1 MKIMCIVLA
10 FLAFIPLVPGQSS
23 QTPLAQTIHAKHA
36 EGKVFSTPS
45 LFELLPASGR
55 SEVPVNLPAEV
66 REYELL
72 QLEEENLQELI
83 HSSPETFTLNLPSNG
98 RAPLEVELVRVN
110 IFSENF
116 KVRTSTSPTP
126 VEVETGLH
134 YRGIIKGDSES
145 LAVVSIFENEV
156 RGLFSSES
164 RGNLILGRLPEQG
177 RSPKAENYILYD
189 DRAVAAQQE
198 FECGTPDDGPDY
210 SPDELAYTS
219 RGRDANDCVRV
230 YFEVDNDIFKDK
242 GSVAKVTDYVTG
254 LFNQVA
260 ALYANENVNVI
271 ISEIFIW
278 DSASPY
284 SGSSSGALLSQFQN
298 YRKSFDGEIGQLLSY
313 QASGGIAVLSGLCHP
328 YSWARL
334 SFASINRTYNN
345 VPSYS
350 FTVMVVTH
358 ELGHLLGSQHTHA
371 CVWNGNNTAI
381 DGCAGFT
388 EGSCPNPGKPSG
400 GGTIMSYCHISSTG
414 ISFSKGFGPQPGSV
428 IRSRVSQGS
437 CMQTCSAPSGGGNP
451 SGGNSGGGDSG
462 SGGSGSDSGGG
473 DNATCNDITLT
484 LTLDNF
490 GPETSWEITDSRN
503 VVLHSGGPYD
513 KKKGGT
519 IMRETFCLPD
529 GCYKFMI
536 LDEDGDGI
544 CCDYGQ
550 GSFLLKNASNQT
562 LASGGDFEYEVGT
575 DFCLPD
581 DQSGGGDNGGGS
593 CLNIDLASAKIQSY
607 GGSQDQGTSQ
617 VVNNGSV
624 LKLENN
630 AWKAIMMDYNL
641 TPNTVLEF
649 EFYSTAEGEIHGIG
663 FDDDNSIS
671 YSLTFKVFG
680 VQSWGRLE
688 YDNYPGGGVWKK
700 YSIPVGKFY
709 TGEADRLFFACDN
722 DRYPYGG
729 NAYYRNVRI
738 HEGAGC
744 GSQLPDAGTSTLP
757 GQELG
762 QSETTRFSVY
772 PNPTSEQLKLR
783 LPQAAGNSSGM
794 VQIYNTTGQLLIEQE
809 VMESTTE
816 MSINVEKL
824 AQGTYLI
831 HYDDGAN
838 AVTERFTILRE

>member
-10 FLAFIPLVPGQSS
+10 FLAFIPLVTSQSS
-23 QTPLAQTIHAKHA
+23 QTPLAQTINAKHA
-36 EGKVFSTPS
+36 EGKTFKTPK
-45 LFELLPASGR
+45 LFDLLPANGR

-83 HSSPETFTLNLPSNG
+83 HNSPETFTLNLPSAG

-116 KVRTSTSPTP
+116 KVRTSSSPTP

-134 YRGIIKGDSES
+134 YRGIIKGETES
-145 LAVVSIFENEV
+145 VAAVSIFENEV
-156 RGLFSSES
+156 RGLFSSS
-164 RGNLILGRLPEQG
+164 RLGNLTLGRLPEQG

-189 DRAVAAQQE
+189 DRPVAARQE

-210 SPDELAYTS
+210 TVDELSYTS

-230 YFEVDNDIFKDK
+230 YFEVDNDIFRDK
-242 GSVAKVTDYVTG
+242 GSVAKATDYVTG
-254 LFNQVA
+254 LFNEVA
-260 ALYANENVNVI
+260 VLYANENINVI

-334 SFASINRTYNN
+334 SFASVNRTYNN

-350 FTVMVVTH
+350 FSVMVVTH

-388 EGSCPNPGKPSG
+388 EGSCPNPGKPSD
-400 GGTIMSYCHISSTG
+400 GGTIMSYCHITSSG
-414 ISFSKGFGPQPGSV
+414 INFSKGFGPQPGSV
-428 IRSRVSQGS
+428 IRSRVSQGT
-437 CMQTCSAPSGGGNP
+437 CMQTCSAPGGGSSGGDTG
-451 SGGNSGGGDSG
+451 SGGSDSG
-462 SGGSGSDSGGG
+462 SGGSDSSGSGNARCS
-473 DNATCNDITLT
+473 DNEVILT

-490 GPETSWEITDSRN
+490 GPETSWEITDDRN
-503 VVLHSGGPYD
+503 TLLYSGGPYD
-513 KKKGGT
+513 KKKSGA
-519 IMRETFCLPD
+519 IMRDTFCLPD
-529 GCYKFMI
+529 GCYNFMM

-544 CCDYGQ
+544 CCEYGQ
-550 GSFLLKNASNQT
+550 GSFILKNASNQT
-562 LASGGDFEYEVGT
+562 LASGGDFEYESGT

-581 DQSGGGDNGGGS
+581 GTSDGGGDSGS
-593 CLNIDLASAKIQSY
+593 CLTIDLASAKIQSY
-607 GGSQDQGTSQ
+607 GDSQDQGTSSI
-617 VVNNGSV
+617 VNNGTV

-630 AWKAIMMDYNL
+630 AWKAIMMDYDI

-649 EFYSTAEGEIHGIG
+649 EFFSTAEGEIHGIG

-680 VQSWGRLE
+680 IQSWGRLD
-688 YDNYPGGGVWKK
+688 YDTYPGGGIWKK

-709 TGEADRLFFACDN
+709 TGQADRLFFACDN

-744 GSQLPDAGTSTLP
+744 GSQLPDGEAGTLP
-757 GQELG
+757 GQDLG
-762 QSETTRFSVY
+762 QAEASRFSVY

-783 LPQAAGNSSGM
+783 LPPLSGGNAGL
-794 VQIYNTTGQLLIEQE
+794 VQIYNTTGQLLIEQDLI
-809 VMESTTE
+809 ESSTE
-816 MSINVEKL
+816 MSINVEAL

-831 HYDDGAN
+831 RYDNGTDAT
-838 AVTERFTILRE
+838 TERFTILRE